1 MNLYDSGVRTYM
13 KRKTIIKIAI
23 VAAVIA
29 GIAIT
34 AKIVIGNIES
44 NLEEL
49 KYLEIEEVDLS
60 TIKDGTYYGEYSAL
74 PVLAKVKV
82 TVEGHQIKDI
92 ELLEHVNGQ
101 GSGAEIIPAT
111 VVEKQT
117 LQIDT
122 VSGATYSS
130 KVILAAIENALLN
143 ASK

>member
-1 MNLYDSGVRTYM
+1 
-13 KRKTIIKIAI
+13 
-23 VAAVIA
+23 
-29 GIAIT
+29 
-34 AKIVIGNIES
+34 VIGNIES

-49 KYLEIEEVDLS
+49 KYLQIEEVDLS
-60 TIKDGTYYGEYSAL
+60 TIKDGSYSGEYSAL
-74 PVLAKVKV
+74 PVSAKVKV
-82 TVEGHQIKDI
+82 TVEGYQITDI
-92 ELLEHVNGQ
+92 ELVEHVNGQ

-130 KVILAAIENALLN
+130 KVILKAIENALLN